1 MSQKVNLNA
10 YFERI
15 GFAGSIAPSLAT
27 LELLHALHPAAIP
40 FENLSP
46 LLGLP
51 VALDQQSLEKK
62 LLGEKRGGYCFEH
75 NMLFKR
81 MLAELDYPVR
91 GLAAKVLWGEPE
103 AIKDRLDHML
113 VAVDINGAT
122 YIADVGF
129 GGLTLTAPLRLRADV
144 EQQTPHETYRL
155 TGGEPDWRLEVKLGD
170 EWRVLYSFTTQEWA
184 DADYEP
190 LNAVL
195 AGDTAS
201 PFTRQLRVALS
212 PKGQRISLL
221 NNRLTIEPLEGEP
234 EQRLLTSVAEMREVL
249 SVTFGLGLPV
259 ADLLDPR
266 LEVILADAGVAEV

>member
-51 VALDQQSLEKK
+51 VALDQQSPEKK
-62 LLGEKRGGYCFEH
+62 LLGEKQGGYCFEH

-81 MLAELDYPVR
+81 IPAELDYPVR
-91 GLAAKVLWGEPE
+91 GLAAKVLWSDPE
-103 AIKDRLDHML
+103 AVKERPDHML

-144 EQQTPHETYRL
+144 EQATPHETYRL
-155 TGGEPDWRLEVKLGD
+155 TGGDPEWRLEVKLEQ
-170 EWRVLYSFTTQEWA
+170 EWRVLYSFTTKEWA

-190 LNAVL
+190 LNAVIS
-195 AGDTAS
+195 GDPIS
-201 PFTRQLRVALS
+201 PFTKQLRVALS
-212 PKGQRISLL
+212 PKGQRIKLL
-221 NNRLTIEPLEGEP
+221 NNRLTIQPLEGEV
-234 EQRLLTSVAEMREVL
+234 EQRLLTSVVELREVL
-249 SVTFGLGLPV
+249 SDTFGIGLPA
-259 ADLLDPR
+259 ADLLDPG
-266 LEVILADAGVAEV
+266 LEVIPADAGVAEV